1 MTIELTGNWRYP
13 TEILAGAGRLAE
25 LPGQARAF
33 GARRVL
39 IVTDPGV
46 AQLPFIPELGAGLEA
61 LGLAPHLFKDVHP
74 DPLEADVRAGAAAFA
89 GHEADLVV
97 AIGGGSALDC
107 GKSIAL
113 AAAADRPLWDFEITK
128 RPPDLDRDIAPIFAV
143 PTTAGTGSEVG
154 RAAVITDVSAQRKV
168 ILLHPSMLPRLVIL
182 DPLLTLGLP
191 QKLTAWTGMD
201 ALAHNLEAYCVAAY
215 HPMADGVALEGMRL
229 IKENL
234 AVAFADGRDIA
245 ARANMLAAASMGATA
260 FQKGLGAIHSLSHP
274 IGARFHAHHGL
285 TNGVVMPYVLSYNRP
300 AIETKISH
308 AARCLCIEGGF
319 DGFMGWLLGLQRELR
334 LPDSIAA
341 LGVTEDALDRLAA
354 EALHDP
360 NTTDNPRPADLAA
373 FRRLLNAAFTGTLEG
388 LSR

>member
-1 MTIELTGNWRYP
+1 MIEMSGNWRYP
-13 TEILAGAGRLAE
+13 TEILARAGRLAE
-25 LPGQARAF
+25 LPGRAHDL
-33 GARRVL
+33 GAKRVL

-46 AQLPFIPELGAGLEA
+46 AQLAFVPELTARLHAAGLK
-61 LGLAPHLFKDVHP
+61 PFLFKGVHP
-74 DPLEADVRAGAAAFA
+74 DPLEEDVREGAAAFA
-89 GHEADLVV
+89 AHEADLVL

-113 AAAADRPLWDFEITK
+113 AAATNRPLWDFEITNTL
-128 RPPDLDRDIAPIFAV
+128 PALDRTMAPIFAV

-154 RAAVITDVSAQRKV
+154 RATVITDAEAQRKV

-182 DPLLTLGLP
+182 DPLPTLGLP
-191 QKLTAWTGMD
+191 PKLTVWTGMD

-234 AVAFADGRDIA
+234 PRAFADGQDIA

-285 TNGVVMPYVLSYNRP
+285 TNAVVMPYVLQFNRA
-300 AIETKISH
+300 AIEDKMAH
-308 AARCLCIEGGF
+308 AARCLGIEGGF
-319 DGFMGWLLGLQRELR
+319 DGFMGWLLGVQRELR
-334 LPDSIAA
+334 IPDTIAA
-341 LGVTEDALDRLAA
+341 LGVTEESLDALAQ
-354 EALHDP
+354 EALRDP
-360 NTTDNPRPADLAA
+360 NTADNPRVADQPAFRRMLEAA
-373 FRRLLNAAFTGTLEG
+373 FRGTLKG

>member
-1 MTIELTGNWRYP
+1 MELTGNWRYP
-13 TEILAGAGRLAE
+13 TEILAGAGRLAA
-25 LPGQARAF
+25 LPERARDI
-33 GARRVL
+33 GAARVL

-46 AQLPFIPELGAGLEA
+46 AQLPFVPELIAGLQMA
-61 LGLAPHLFKDVHP
+61 GLTPHLFKDVHP
-74 DPLEADVRAGAAAFA
+74 DPLEADVHAGAAAFA
-89 GHEADLVV
+89 AHEADLVL

-113 AAAADRPLWDFEITK
+113 ASATARPLWDFEIIYT
-128 RPPDLDRDIAPIFAV
+128 PPALDRPMVPIFAV

-154 RAAVITDVSAQRKV
+154 RATVITDAKASRKV

-191 QKLTAWTGMD
+191 QKLTVWTGMD
-201 ALAHNLEAYCVAAY
+201 ALAHNLEAYCINAW
-215 HPMADGVALEGMRL
+215 HPMADGIALEAMRL

-234 AVAFADGRDIA
+234 PRAFADGQDIE

-285 TNGVVMPYVLSYNRP
+285 TNAVLMPYVLQFNRFL
-300 AIETKISH
+300 IEDKIVH
-308 AARCLCIEGGF
+308 AARCLGIEDGF

-334 LPDSIAA
+334 IPDTIAA
-341 LGVTEDALDRLAA
+341 LGVTEESLDALAQ
-354 EALHDP
+354 EALRDP
-360 NTTDNPRPADLAA
+360 NTADNPRPADQPA
-373 FRRLLNAAFTGTLEG
+373 FRRMLEAAFKGTLEG